1 MRKPFLA
8 FTLIFL
14 LLMVYGGGIPEYQ
27 NTYFYIG
34 YFSVPI
40 LLSFCLTLIYYQ
52 ALKLFK
58 SKI

>member
-8 FTLIFL
+8 FTLIFS

-34 YFSVPI
+34 YFSVPF